1 MKVLL
6 VCLLL
11 LLTHSSIIALKRARS
26 THSSPQSSK
35 QGHYSFSLNSLVS
48 GAKGSSQAQTQ
59 RKGECSGPTCN
70 PVPTTD
76 VSNSVDGSGNKVY
89 G

>member
-11 LLTHSSIIALKRARS
+11 LLTHSSIIGLKKS
-26 THSSPQSSK
+26 HSANNYPQSSK
-35 QGHYSFSLNSLVS
+35 RGYSFSLNSLAS
-48 GAKGSSQAQTQ
+48 SSKGSSQVQTQ
-59 RKGECSGPTCN
+59 GNGDCSGPVCN
-70 PVPTTD
+70 SVPTTD
-76 VSNSVDGSGNKVY
+76 VSNLVEGSGNKVY